1 MKHLRLFQTETAFE
15 AAKETI
21 EKPYVAITEDDSEVH
36 FMGIS
41 TIDEDDLTKG
51 DFIDLGLPSGLKW
64 ASCNLGA
71 TKPCEYGD
79 YYQWGSV
86 TPNTDDACDWA
97 HAPFNNGASN
107 FDSTYFNAHK
117 SEWLDGDVLKPEYD
131 AAVAVGKGHM
141 PTQAQFQ
148 ELIDNT
154 TSEWV
159 NCSYLGGDH
168 AEHTVMGRKFTASNG
183 NSIFI
188 PASGYRNG
196 SSFNDQGGYGFVW
209 SSSLASDYPYDAW
222 YLYFDSGDCSM
233 YGGNRCYGLAVRPVS
248 E

>member
-21 EKPYVAITEDDSEVH
+21 EKPYVALTDDDSKVH
-36 FMGIS
+36 FMDIP

-97 HAPFNNGASN
+97 HAPFNNGKSSYDA
-107 FDSTYFNAHK
+107 TYFASVRDTVCPN
-117 SEWLDGDVLKPEYD
+117 GVLANEFD
-131 AAVAVGKGHM
+131 AAVAAGKGHM
-141 PTQAQFQ
+141 PTQSQFQ
-148 ELIDNT
+148 ELLDNT

-159 NCSYLGGDH
+159 NCTYLGPDH
-168 AEHTVMGRKFTASNG
+168 TDHTVMGRKFTASNG

-188 PASGYRNG
+188 PASGNRGG
-196 SSFNDQGGYGFVW
+196 SSFINQGSYGYVW
-209 SSSLASDYPYDAW
+209 SSSLNSDFPYLAW
-222 YLYFDSGDCSM
+222 DLYFNSGDCFM
-233 YGGNRCYGLAVRPVS
+233 FGNGRYYGFTVRPVS

>member
-1 MKHLRLFQTETAFE
+1 MKHLRLFETETAFE
-15 AAKETI
+15 AAKETL
-21 EKPYVAITEDDSEVH
+21 EKPWVTLTDDDSKVH
-36 FMGIS
+36 FMDIP
-41 TIDEDDLTKG
+41 TIDENDLTKG

-86 TPNTDDACDWA
+86 TPNTDTVCDWA
-97 HAPFNNGASN
+97 YAPFNNGASE
-107 FDSTYFNAHK
+107 FDEAYFNAHK

-131 AAVAVGKGHM
+131 AAVAAGKGHM

-148 ELIDNT
+148 ELINNT

-159 NCSYLGGDH
+159 NCTYLGPDH
-168 AEHTVMGRKFTASNG
+168 ADHNVMGRKFTASNG

-188 PASGYRNG
+188 PASGGRNG
-196 SSFNDQGGYGFVW
+196 SSFYSRGSYAYLW
-209 SSSLASDYPYDAW
+209 SSSLYT
-222 YLYFDSGDCSM
+222 DSPGRACNLNLHEYYWNIHYVTFGSGCS
-233 YGGNRCYGLAVRPVS
+233 VRPVS

>member
-21 EKPYVAITEDDSEVH
+21 EKPYVALTDDDSKVH
-36 FMGIS
+36 FMNIP

-86 TPNTDDACDWA
+86 TPNTDTVCDWA
-97 HAPFNNGASN
+97 HAPFNNGASSY
-107 FDSTYFNAHK
+107 DATYFASVRDTVCPN
-117 SEWLDGDVLKPEYD
+117 GVLANEFD
-131 AAVAVGKGHM
+131 AAVAAGKGHI
-141 PTQAQFQ
+141 PTEAQFQ
-148 ELIDNT
+148 ELLDNT

-159 NCSYLGGDH
+159 NCTYLGPDH
-168 AEHTVMGRKFTASNG
+168 AEHNVMGRKFTASNG

-196 SSFNDQGGYGFVW
+196 SSFYYQGSFGLVW
-209 SSSLASDYPYDAW
+209 SSSLYSDYPDNAW
-222 YLYFDSGDCSM
+222 NLRFYSGNFLMNYNFRD
-233 YGGNRCYGLAVRPVS
+233 YGFTVRPVS